1 MSQAKPD
8 ASQRAAWQR
17 LWEVLLTPPAHDS
30 EDSGMTAR
38 RSESA
43 REVRESEGR
52 ADVAA

>member
-1 MSQAKPD
+1 MSPESK

-30 EDSGMTAR
+30 NDMETATR
-38 RSESA
+38 RSDSA
-43 REVRESEGR
+43 REVGESEGR